1 MVNAICGRQV
11 MKIHKAVLS
20 IVILCILFVSTSV
33 TDARKP
39 DFIRE
44 PEYVRWPSNIIEV
57 DIIGDDRGLLTYSG
71 RRDGS
76 NLYVEA
82 RHGERY
88 TIRVRNNW
96 HGRVALSISV
106 DGRNIISGER
116 SYNRPSESMYVLNP
130 GQTGNFEGWRSSYSK
145 VQRFYFTSDDD
156 SYAGRMGD
164 YSQIGWIKVA
174 AFRERYYEPPIEYL
188 KEDRMSPSA
197 RKMSEQAGT
206 GYGEGS
212 YSPVRTTSFEPENFA
227 AQLVNIRYEWP
238 DSPIRYR
245 RDYHYVPDSDNDNF
259 TPPPPPRRR

>member
-1 MVNAICGRQV
+1 
-11 MKIHKAVLS
+11 MKIRTFVLG
-20 IVILCILFVSTSV
+20 ITLLCIIIGATGE

-44 PEYVRWPSNIIEV
+44 PDYVRWPANIIDV
-57 DIIGDDRGLLTYSG
+57 DIIGDDRGLLAFSG

-76 NLYVEA
+76 SLYVEA
-82 RHGERY
+82 RRGERY

-96 HGRVALSISV
+96 HGRIALAISV

-116 SYNRPSESMYVLNP
+116 SYNRSSESMYVLNP
-130 GQTGNFEGWRSSYSK
+130 GQTGNFDGWRSSYSQ

-164 YSQIGWIKVA
+164 YSQIGWIKVT
-174 AFRERYYEPPIEYL
+174 AFRERYYEPPVVYL
-188 KEDRMSPSA
+188 KEDRMSASA
-197 RKMSEQAGT
+197 KKMDEQAGT

-238 DSPIRYR
+238 DAPIKYR
-245 RDYHYVPDSDNDNF
+245 RDYYYVPESDSDDF
-259 TPPPPPRRR
+259 TPPPPRRR